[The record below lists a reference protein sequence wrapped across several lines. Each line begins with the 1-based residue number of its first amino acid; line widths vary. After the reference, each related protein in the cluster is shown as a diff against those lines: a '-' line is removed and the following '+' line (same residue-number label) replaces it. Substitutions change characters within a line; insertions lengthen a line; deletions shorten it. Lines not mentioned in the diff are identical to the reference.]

1 MNVFASLILTL
12 IAAAGD
18 DASSQG
24 VPGISPAMDEQ
35 LPHAVEI
42 FRCNFEQAIDR
53 NYDAWPDGWTRRR
66 GREFPAFLKIGILPE
81 LKKENEGLERYL
93 QMELSGGSAAVVTP
107 LYPLGARGSF
117 FLEGRVRTKGLKH
130 DQAYLTLTF
139 YDEQGGPLETYDSNR
154 ITDAADWKTLRIG
167 PVLPKHETATQARV
181 TLMVGPQAEAE
192 DLSGTVQWTGLKM
205 VRLPRIALRV
215 AGDLPIYDSLTA
227 AEVVCEVSGLVGARP
242 ELRFD
247 LLDTTDRVLATELL
261 PLTLNDKARRQPKIK
276 DLKRDEIATV
286 VVANAEPQAG
296 ITGNARWK
304 PPIPDFGYY
313 RVRVSMQQMTADHE
327 DEEAPPVVAGPT
339 ILQRTLPLAFLR
351 PLPRAPGGEFG
362 WSLPGGEDPLPLNP
376 LATLLGQSGLGWAKY
391 PVWFGEK
398 DQEQA
403 DRLAWFAERLSIH
416 GIEFVGVLDQPP
428 KALRDTIRDKGR
440 LPSASVFQE
449 PQMWQPAVDPV
460 MTRLS
465 LKVRWW
471 QLGDD
476 RDTSYVDFPN
486 LEQHMLGIKKHFE
499 RFGQQVH
506 LGFGWRWLRDPPASA
521 ATPPW
526 EFLSYS
532 AEPEL
537 TAAELTAYLQM
548 PTTPLRRKP
557 ATAAATTPV
566 TTPVSVPTTRL
577 SVGATLAAPTSTA
590 TAPPTNLAAPRNW
603 IVLTPLPR
611 SQYSSSSR
619 VLDLV
624 QRMLAAR
631 QQGSA
636 VVFIPQPFSDETG
649 LLNADGSPGELYVPW
664 RTTATLLG
672 GTQYLGSLPLP
683 GGSVNHV
690 FAREGHTVMVL
701 WNDTPTTESFFLGE
715 DVRHLDLWGREIKL
729 ARKAANE
736 PGEDRAE
743 ITVNVGA
750 EPTFV
755 LGLDE
760 GLTRWQIRARFE
772 TTHLESVFGRQQPV
786 TLHLE
791 NAFPQGVSGTAMLHA
806 PKAWNIA
813 PQPLQFRLAEGETAT
828 PDWFV
833 SLQPDAASG
842 PQRVRIDFEIVADKN
857 YKFSIYRTLK
867 LGLDDVTVEMR
878 TRIREDGLLLV
889 EQTLTNLTGRPI
901 SFNCLLFPPGRRRET
916 KQLLHLPA
924 GRHTITFVI
933 PQGEALLG
941 QKLWLRAEEIG
952 GPRVLNSDVVVE
964 R

>member
-1 MNVFASLILTL
+1 MNVFASLILSL
-12 IAAAGD
+12 IAVAGD
-18 DASSQG
+18 DARSSLG
-24 VPGISPAMDEQ
+24 GPSSIPTDDQ

-42 FRCNFEQAIDR
+42 LRCDFEQAIDR
-53 NYDAWPDGWTRRR
+53 NYDGWPDGWTRRR
-66 GREFPAFLKIGILPE
+66 GREYPAFLKIGILPE
-81 LKKENEGLERYL
+81 LKKENEGLPRYL

-107 LYPLGARGSF
+107 LYSLGARGSF
-117 FLEGRVRTKGLKH
+117 FLEGKVRTKGLKH
-130 DQAYLTLTF
+130 DHAFLTLTF
-139 YDEQGGPLETYDSNR
+139 FDDQGAPLESYDSNR
-154 ITDAADWKTLRIG
+154 ITDAAAWQAVRIG
-167 PVLPKHETATQARV
+167 PVLPKNDNATQARV
-181 TLMVGPQAEAE
+181 TLTVGPHGDAE
-192 DLSGTVQWTGLKM
+192 DLSGTVHWTGLRLL
-205 VRLPRIALRV
+205 RLPRIALR
-215 AGDLPIYDSLTA
+215 ASGDLPVYDSLNA

-247 LLDTTDRVLATELL
+247 LLDPADKVLATELL
-261 PLTLNDKARRQPKIK
+261 PLTLDDKPKRVTK
-276 DLKRDEIATV
+276 PKEPKEHDEHA
-286 VVANAEPQAG
+286 AAAPQAG
-296 ITGNARWK
+296 ITGSARWK
-304 PPIPDFGYY
+304 PPIPDFGFY
-313 RVRVSMQQMTADHE
+313 RVRVSMQQMGDPE
-327 DEEAPPVVAGPT
+327 DAEAAPAAVVPAGT
-339 ILQRTLPLAFLR
+339 ILQRTIAMAFLR

-362 WSLPGGEDPLPLNP
+362 WSLPGAEDPLPLNP
-376 LATLLGQSGLGWAKY
+376 LATLLSQAGVGWAKY
-391 PVWFGEK
+391 PVWFSEK
-398 DQEQA
+398 EQEQA

-416 GIEFVGVLDQPP
+416 GIELVGVLDQPP
-428 KALRDTIRDKGR
+428 KPLRDTFRDKGR

-449 PQMWQPAVDPV
+449 PQLWQGAVDPV

-476 RDTSYVDFPN
+476 RDTSYVDFPQ
-486 LEQHMLGIKKHFE
+486 LEERMLGIKKQFE

-506 LGFGWRWLRDPPASA
+506 VGFGWRWLRDPPNSVG
-521 ATPPW
+521 TPPW

-532 AEPEL
+532 AEPDL
-537 TAAELTAYLQM
+537 TAAELTAYLQR
-548 PTTPLRRKP
+548 PAPSRPLPPPLKKESI
-557 ATAAATTPV
+557 
-566 TTPVSVPTTRL
+566 TTPVSLPALPINAPSTPAPSTVPTTRR
-577 SVGATLAAPTSTA
+577 S
-590 TAPPTNLAAPRNW
+590 PPNHAAPRTW

-611 SQYSSSSR
+611 SEYSSSAR

-636 VVFIPQPFSDETG
+636 VVFIPQPFSDEVG
-649 LLNADGSPGELYVPW
+649 LLNADGTPGELFVPW

-690 FAREGHTVMVL
+690 FSREGQTVMVL
-701 WNDTPTTESFFLGE
+701 WRDEPGKESFFLGDE
-715 DVRHLDLWGREIKL
+715 VRQLDLWGRETKTVT
-729 ARKAANE
+729 KPTNE
-736 PGEDRAE
+736 QGEDRPE
-743 ITVNVGA
+743 TTVVVGP
-750 EPTFV
+750 EPTFL

-772 TTHLESVFGRQQPV
+772 TSHLESVFGRQQPV

-791 NAFPQGVSGTAMLHA
+791 NAFPQGVSGSATLHA
-806 PKAWNIA
+806 PKAWNIS
-813 PQPLQFRLAEGETAT
+813 PQPLQFRLAQGETAT

-842 PQRVRIDFEIVADKN
+842 PQRVRIDFDITSDRN
-857 YKFSIYRTLK
+857 YRFSIHRTLK

-889 EQTLTNLTGRPI
+889 EQHLTNLTGRPI

-924 GRHTITFVI
+924 GRHTVTFLI
-933 PQGEALLG
+933 PQGESLLG
-941 QKLWLRAEEIG
+941 QSLWLRAEEIG
-952 GPRVLNSDVVVE
+952 GPRVLNSTVVIE